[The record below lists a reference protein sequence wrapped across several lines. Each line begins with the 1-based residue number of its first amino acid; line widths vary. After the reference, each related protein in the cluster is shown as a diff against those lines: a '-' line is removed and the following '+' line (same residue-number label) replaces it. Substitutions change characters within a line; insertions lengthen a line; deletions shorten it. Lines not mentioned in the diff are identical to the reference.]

1 MNAPCRWPPLSAI
14 ETGSRQ
20 ELGLGLTALPGLG
33 LTALFGLGVTALLG
47 LGVTALLAAGCPW
60 LQAMTRTASSA
71 IPCLTA
77 VKRSFRRNSDAVH
90 RAPLPLQLLVPRRWL
105 APL

>member
-33 LTALFGLGVTALLG
+33 LTALSGLGLTALFGLGVTALFGLGVTALLG

-60 LQAMTRTASSA
+60 LQAITRTASSA
-71 IPCLTA
+71 IPRLTA
-77 VKRSFRRNSDAVH
+77 LTRSFRRIRDDV
-90 RAPLPLQLLVPRRWL
+90 
-105 APL
+105 